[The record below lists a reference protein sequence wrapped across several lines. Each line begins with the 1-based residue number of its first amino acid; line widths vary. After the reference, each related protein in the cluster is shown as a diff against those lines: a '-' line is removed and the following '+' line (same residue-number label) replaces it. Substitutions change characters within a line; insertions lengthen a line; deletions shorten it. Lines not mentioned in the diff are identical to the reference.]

1 MYAAWYEQQGSA
13 ENVLHVGEMEEPS
26 PGPGEVLVRVCASGV
41 TPSDTKRRR
50 AYRGQ
55 AMGFARIIPHSDGAG
70 VIEAVGSTVSA
81 SRVGERVWLWNAQFG
96 RPFGTAARYVVLPAA
111 QAVPLPDCADF
122 ETGACLGIPAL
133 TAHRAL
139 FADGPIHG
147 KTVLIAGGAGTVG
160 HAAIQLAK
168 WAGATVITTVS
179 SDEKG
184 EVARAAGADVVLH
197 YQREDVAARVS
208 EITQGKGV
216 DRIVE
221 VAFGPNLQLDA
232 RIIKPNGVIA
242 AYDSETEGYPSLPF
256 FELMIRNVTLRLIL
270 VYGIADLARE
280 QAITDIQTTLE
291 AGVLRP
297 LVGARFPLQEI
308 VQAHQAIEQHR
319 YIGHVILDLT
329 EA

>member
-1 MYAAWYEQQGSA
+1 MDAAWYEQQGSA
-13 ENVLHVGEMEEPS
+13 EDVLRVGKMEVPS
-26 PGPGEVLVRVCASGV
+26 PGPVEVLVRVYTSGIN
-41 TPSDTKRRR
+41 PSDTKRRS

-55 AMGFARIIPHSDGAG
+55 PMGFARIIPHSDGAG
-70 VIEAVGSTVSA
+70 IIEAVGSAVSA

-96 RPFGTAARYVVLPAA
+96 RPFGTAAEYVVLPAA
-111 QAVPLPDCADF
+111 QAVPLPERADF
-122 ETGACLGIPAL
+122 ATGACLGIPAL

-139 FADGPIHG
+139 FADGPIHNQ
-147 KTVLIAGGAGTVG
+147 TVLIAGGAGAVG

-168 WAGATVITTVS
+168 WGGATVITTVS

-184 EVARAAGADVVLH
+184 AIACAAGADVVLQ
-197 YQREDVAARVS
+197 YPREDVAARVN

-242 AYDSETEGYPSLPF
+242 TYDSETEGYPPLPF
-256 FELMIRNVTLRLIL
+256 FELMIRNITLRLIL
-270 VYGIADLARE
+270 VYTMPDSARE

-297 LVGARFPLQEI
+297 LIGARFPLQKI
-308 VQAHQAIEQHR
+308 IQAHQAIERRQ
-319 YIGHVILDLT
+319 YVGHVILDLA
-329 EA
+329 EK

>member
-1 MYAAWYEQQGSA
+1 MYAAWYEQQGPA
-13 ENVLHVGEMEEPS
+13 EDVLHVGEMEKPS
-26 PGPGEVLVRVCASGV
+26 PGPVDVLVRVCISGV
-41 TPSDTKRRR
+41 NPSDTKRRS

-55 AMGFARIIPHSDGAG
+55 PPGFSRIIPHSDGAG
-70 VIEAVGSTVSA
+70 VIEAVGSAVSA

-96 RPFGTAARYVVLPAA
+96 RPFGTAAEYVVLPAT
-111 QAVPLPDCADF
+111 QAVPLSDRADF
-122 ETGACLGIPAL
+122 ETGASLGIPAL
-133 TAHRAL
+133 TAHRTL

-147 KTVLIAGGAGTVG
+147 QTVLIAGGAGAVG
-160 HAAIQLAK
+160 HAAIQLAR

-197 YQREDVAARVS
+197 YPREDVTARVS
-208 EITQGKGV
+208 EITHGKGV

-242 AYDSETEGYPSLPF
+242 AYDSETEGYPPLPF

-270 VYGIADLARE
+270 VYGMPDMARE

-291 AGVLRP
+291 TGVLRP
-297 LVGARFPLQEI
+297 LVGARFPLREI
-308 VQAHQAIEQHR
+308 IQAHQAIERRQ
-319 YIGHVILDLT
+319 YVGHVILDLAT
-329 EA
+329 E